1 MKLGRAALTVG
12 LVFGILAASL
22 TAAAQQTRKI
32 PVVGY
37 IWNSSEAL
45 AAPNVAAFRQ
55 GLQQLG
61 YVEGQ
66 DVTVLSRYAD
76 GQFERFPALVKELIE
91 AKSDVLVVAGP
102 QASRAVKQATDT
114 LPVVMA
120 VISDPVAE
128 GLVQSLARPGGN
140 ITGIAF
146 QNTELT
152 AKRLELL
159 KRVIPKA
166 TRIVALVD
174 PTFGRSAG
182 LAELQTA
189 ARSLGLELHT
199 VEARGPADFEAAFRS
214 ARNARAEGMV
224 VLASPLLSAHRK
236 ALIAHVARSRLP
248 ATYEVRTFVDDG
260 GLMSYGPNF
269 VEMYRRSA
277 TYVDKILKG
286 ARPADLP
293 VEQASRFDLVV
304 NLRTAKALGLTIPPS
319 VLQQADQVLE

>member
-12 LVFGILAASL
+12 LVFGILAAPPTSE
-22 TAAAQQTRKI
+22 AQQPRKI

-66 DVTVLSRYAD
+66 DVRIVSRYAD

-91 AKSDVLVVAGP
+91 ARSDVLVVAGP

-224 VLASPLLSAHRK
+224 VLASPLLSAHRQ

-269 VEMYRRSA
+269 VDMYRRSA

-286 ARPADLP
+286 AKPADLP